1 MLHKD
6 ARKKH
11 SRKRILRSI
20 HCAMIRV
27 VTVSNLRTFPSKLS
41 LRQICSHAA
50 LQVLML
56 YPTYFVKRLIPALTY
71 FRDWRVLEKM
81 QRQADQGHRIEYQ
94 ILIPQGNWI
103 DLFRSGRMI
112 CFSFRCKLGRKSVP
126 KLATGGDMQFLC
138 WSRHTDSRRARPV
151 YTLAIVLLS
160 LT

>member
-1 MLHKD
+1 MVKSPVKHTMLHKD

-112 CFSFRCKLGRKSVP
+112 CFSFRCQAQVSAK
-126 KLATGGDMQFLC
+126 TGHRR
-138 WSRHTDSRRARPV
+138 RH
-151 YTLAIVLLS
+151 AIFMLES
-160 LT
+160 PC

>member
-50 LQVLML
+50 LQVLMPFLL
-56 YPTYFVKRLIPALTY
+56 YILCQKADSSL
-71 FRDWRVLEKM
+71 DVL
-81 QRQADQGHRIEYQ
+81 QGLEGVRE
-94 ILIPQGNWI
+94 
-103 DLFRSGRMI
+103 DAKTS
-112 CFSFRCKLGRKSVP
+112 
-126 KLATGGDMQFLC
+126 
-138 WSRHTDSRRARPV
+138 
-151 YTLAIVLLS
+151 
-160 LT
+160 